1 MGGSSELEENG
12 AHLRDLGVLDPAVE
26 VLQFP
31 HGDVGLLVGADLGQR
46 DVAFARQSRSVSPVL
61 VRGTVALAAL
71 VLAVSFVGFPI
82 PITIAIGLDL
92 LVLTLVAFVSHARLA
107 ALRPPVEHLTR
118 FYLVVAMGGAAG
130 GLLNGLVAPMAFDR
144 VWEYPGALL
153 AGLLLGVGILG
164 ATHTPL
170 ARRYGRRGAIGLQG
184 MAIAAASILL
194 VGLAAVAAGS
204 WWMVLLVALAVAGA
218 WFAAKSPLSLGIGML
233 LLVVVLTAVGEVGT
247 VETVRT
253 FYGSYKVSDAD
264 GVRRLQH
271 GNTSHGS
278 QVLAE
283 PVRAHDVLL
292 ALRPARRR
300 HGRTRPLNV
309 AVVGLGTG
317 TIAAYGKAGN
327 TLAFYEI
334 DPEIVS
340 MAEDPRLFTY
350 LRDSRATVSTVV
362 GDGRLRLEEAPNAAY
377 DLIVLDAF
385 SSDAVPVHLL
395 TQEAFDL
402 YARKL
407 SPGGSIVV
415 HISNRYLDLEPV
427 IAATADHLDWV
438 SSVGETTTAA
448 PPATASKW
456 VLVTGNSASTAAL
469 RAGHG
474 WRAPGALRLT
484 WTDDYSSVLSALL
497 AS

>member
-1 MGGSSELEENG
+1 M
-12 AHLRDLGVLDPAVE
+12 
-26 VLQFP
+26 
-31 HGDVGLLVGADLGQR
+31 
-46 DVAFARQSRSVSPVL
+46 
-61 VRGTVALAAL
+61 
-71 VLAVSFVGFPI
+71 
-82 PITIAIGLDL
+82 
-92 LVLTLVAFVSHARLA
+92 
-107 ALRPPVEHLTR
+107 
-118 FYLVVAMGGAAG
+118 
-130 GLLNGLVAPMAFDR
+130 
-144 VWEYPGALL
+144 
-153 AGLLLGVGILG
+153 
-164 ATHTPL
+164 
-170 ARRYGRRGAIGLQG
+170 
-184 MAIAAASILL
+184 
-194 VGLAAVAAGS
+194 AVA
-204 WWMVLLVALAVAGA
+204 VTGA

-253 FYGSYKVSDAD
+253 FYGSYRVSDAD

-278 QVLAE
+278 QVLANPSE
-283 PVRAHDVLL
+283 PTMYYSRSGPLGDVMG
-292 ALRPARRR
+292 ALDPV
-300 HGRTRPLNV
+300 NV

-317 TIAAYGKAGN
+317 TIAAYGKAGD

-350 LRDSRATVSTVV
+350 LRDSQATVSTVV

-395 TQEAFDL
+395 TEEAFDL
-402 YARKL
+402 YASKL
-407 SPGGSIVV
+407 SPGGAIMV
-415 HISNRYLDLEPV
+415 HVSNRYLDLEPV
-427 IAATADHLDWV
+427 IAASADHLGWV
-438 SSVGETTTAA
+438 SSVGEATTAA

-484 WTDDYSSVLSALL
+484 WTDDYSSVVSTLL